1 MRGDLTV
8 AYRPIKPLELRFNVL
23 NVADTTYY
31 DALHP
36 GHVDSGRGPHLPPH
50 RHLEVLDPRH
60 APPRPQGPD
69 RDAGGARRALLDD
82 AKWVDGRMTAGHL
95 SAKAKHNLQVA
106 EGTPEAREM
115 GEVIV
120 TALERN
126 PLFMSAALPLRVF
139 PPLFNRYEPGM
150 AFGAHV
156 DNAIRQVAGSPLRVR
171 TDLSAT
177 LFLTPPEEYDGG
189 ELVVDDTYGAHS
201 VKLPAGDMI
210 LYPATSLHRVI
221 PVTRGARLASIFWV
235 QSMVR
240 DDGERSLLFDLDMA
254 ISQVSE
260 ATPDNP
266 GVVAL
271 TSCYH
276 NLLRRWADA

>member
-1 MRGDLTV
+1 MLLHVPRVLTAAQVARG
-8 AYRPIKPLELRFNVL
+8 
-23 NVADTTYY
+23 
-31 DALHP
+31 
-36 GHVDSGRGPHLPPH
+36 
-50 RHLEVLDPRH
+50 
-60 APPRPQGPD
+60 
-69 RDAGGARRALLDD
+69 RALLDD

-95 SAKAKHNLQVA
+95 SARAKDNLQVA
-106 EGTPEAREM
+106 EGTPEAREL

-120 TALERN
+120 TELERN

-156 DNAIRQVAGSPLRVR
+156 DNAIRQVTGTPRRVR

-177 LFLTPPEEYDGG
+177 LFLSEPAEYDDG
-189 ELVVDDTYGAHS
+189 ELVVDDTYGAHA
-201 VKLPAGDMI
+201 VKLPAGDLI
-210 LYPATSLHRVI
+210 LYPATSLHRVT
-221 PVTRGARLASIFWV
+221 PVTRGTRLASIFWV

-240 DDGERSLLFDLDMA
+240 DDGERSLLFDLDTA
-254 ISQVSE
+254 IGRVSE
-260 ATPDNP
+260 AAPDHP